1 MSDFSTSNQSESID
15 TETGEIR
22 YRKTLAK
29 PVAAQRTSRGKI
41 PSIHVEN
48 HITIPAKNTQHRVI
62 FISLSPLGAH
72 VIAMAKLTGRQYQV
86 VFLLI
91 RDMNFEGQN
100 FTHPEFLAGELGM
113 DVADVRRALKVL
125 EDKNILYR

>member
-48 HITIPAKNTQHRVI
+48 HITIPASVER
-62 FISLSPLGAH
+62 L
-72 VIAMAKLTGRQYQV
+72 YQ
-86 VFLLI
+86 
-91 RDMNFEGQN
+91 
-100 FTHPEFLAGELGM
+100 TWCS
-113 DVADVRRALKVL
+113 RRTK
-125 EDKNILYR
+125 EKR